1 MGFTQWGF
9 RNNLYWEI
17 IMSMN
22 NVRPHLT
29 LLTEEQKHDVHR
41 YALQVLE
48 TAGVRVDSPS
58 ALEMLEKRVGSSRVE
73 GRTVRI
79 PRELVEWALQA
90 APKRIQIF
98 DRRGNPQFHIG
109 GVEDRIRFGIGVT
122 ALYYQEPETDT
133 PVLFERKHMRDMVR
147 LGNKL
152 PHYDMV
158 STVGIVRDVPEHL
171 TDLYGSL
178 EHFANG
184 VKPLVLLVSDEHR
197 FDDVLRMFE
206 HLHGDL
212 GEKPFIIPYFNPV
225 SPLVMNAGTVDK
237 MRIAI
242 ERGLPVIIS
251 NYSMSGATTPITPAG
266 TLAVLLAE
274 LLAGLVI
281 GQLYKEGA
289 PMLLGMLPVYFDM
302 KTLMNFYD
310 PQSILVN
317 LACAE
322 MMAFYGIPH
331 CGTSGSGTGWGMD
344 LLAAETYW
352 MNTLT
357 FSLTKGGIAPFVGD
371 TLGSKAIS
379 PLTFIYCHEIIDQA
393 LRFADGFQLD
403 EAHIGLEE
411 IRQVGAGKS
420 YVAAPTTL
428 KKYKSGYY
436 VNPIFPRWSMEKWM
450 EAGQPHAQEWLRK
463 YSIEFLKDLPV
474 PEDYEELIRKGEVYI
489 EKLASGK

>member
-1 MGFTQWGF
+1 
-9 RNNLYWEI
+9 
-17 IMSMN
+17 MN
-22 NVRPHLT
+22 NVRPRLT
-29 LLTEEQKHDVHR
+29 MLAEEQKQDIHQ
-41 YALQVLE
+41 YTLKLLS
-48 TAGVRVDSPS
+48 TTGVRVDSPS
-58 ALEMLEKRVGSSRVE
+58 ALEMLKKTVGSSMVE
-73 GRTVRI
+73 ERTVRF
-79 PRELVEWALQA
+79 PAELIEWAINA
-90 APKRIQIF
+90 APSRIQIY
-98 DRRGNPQFHIG
+98 DRRGDEKFAIG
-109 GVEDRIRFGIGVT
+109 GEGHRLRFGIGVT

-133 PVLFERKHMRDMVR
+133 PVLFERKHMQDMVR

-152 PHYDMV
+152 PHYDVV
-158 STVGIVRDVPEHL
+158 STVGIVRDVPEDL

-184 VKPLVLLVSDEHR
+184 TKPMVLLCSDEHQ
-197 FDDVLRMFE
+197 FEDVLQMFE
-206 HLHGDL
+206 SLHGDL
-212 GEKPFIIPYFNPV
+212 GTKPFIIPYFNPV

-242 ERGLPVIIS
+242 QRGLPVIIS

-266 TLAVLLAE
+266 TIIVLLSE
-274 LLAGLVI
+274 LLAGLTI
-281 GQLYKEGA
+281 GQLFKEGA

-322 MMAFYGIPH
+322 MMAHYGIPH

-357 FSLTKGGIAPFVGD
+357 FALAKGGLAPFVGD

-403 EAHIGLEE
+403 EAHVGLDE
-411 IRQVGAGKS
+411 IHKVGAGKS
-420 YVAAPTTL
+420 FVSAPTTL
-428 KKYKSGYY
+428 KKYKTGYY
-436 VNPIFPRWSMEKWM
+436 VNPIFPRWSMEKWI
-450 EAGQPHAQEWLRK
+450 EAGQPHVQKRLSRICCGFSQGFTHA
-463 YSIEFLKDLPV
+463 
-474 PEDYEELIRKGEVYI
+474 
-489 EKLASGK
+489 

>member
-1 MGFTQWGF
+1 
-9 RNNLYWEI
+9 
-17 IMSMN
+17 MN
-22 NVRPHLT
+22 NVRPRMI
-29 LLTEEQKHDVHR
+29 LLTDEQKNEIHE
-41 YALQVLE
+41 YTMKVLE
-48 TAGVRVDSPS
+48 TTGVRVDSPS
-58 ALEMLEKRVGSSRVE
+58 ALEMLEKRVGSSMVE

-79 PRELVEWALQA
+79 PRELVEWAIHS
-90 APKRIQIF
+90 APKRIQIY
-98 DRRGNPQFHIG
+98 DRRGNPQFTIG
-109 GVEDRIRFGIGVT
+109 GEEDRTRFGIGVT
-122 ALYYQEPETDT
+122 ALYYQEPETDA
-133 PVLFERKHMRDMVR
+133 PVLFQRKHMRDMVR
-147 LGNKL
+147 VGNKL

-184 VKPLVLLVSDEHR
+184 IKPLVLLCSDEKK
-197 FDDVLRMFE
+197 FDDVMRLFE
-206 HLHGDL
+206 YLHGGDL

-225 SPLVMNAGTVDK
+225 SPLVMNEGTVDK
-237 MRIAI
+237 MKTAI

-266 TLAVLLAE
+266 TVAVLLAE

-289 PMLLGMLPVYFDM
+289 PMFLGMLPVYFDM

-310 PQSILVN
+310 PQSILVS

-322 MMAFYGIPH
+322 MMAHYDVPH

-352 MNTLT
+352 MNTLM
-357 FSLTKGGIAPFVGD
+357 FVLTKGGLAPFVGD

-393 LRFADGFQLD
+393 LRFAKGFQLD
-403 EAHIGLEE
+403 DAHVGLEE
-411 IRQVGAGKS
+411 IRKVGAGKS
-420 YVAAPTTL
+420 YVSAPTTL
-428 KKYKSGYY
+428 KKYKTGYY
-436 VNPIFPRWSMEKWM
+436 VNPIFPRWSMEKWI

-463 YSIEFLKDLPV
+463 YSIEFLKDLPA
-474 PEDYEELIRKGEVYI
+474 PEDHEELMRMGEEFI
-489 EKLASGK
+489 GELESGK

>member
-1 MGFTQWGF
+1 MSLLTAERFARNDMGDP
-9 RNNLYWEI
+9 RSLP
-17 IMSMN
+17 MN
-22 NVRPHLT
+22 NVRPQLT
-29 LLTEEQKHDVHR
+29 MLTEEQKQDIHQ
-41 YALQVLE
+41 YTLKLLA
-48 TAGVRVDSPS
+48 TTGVRVDSPP
-58 ALEMLEKRVGSSRVE
+58 ALEMLRKRLGSSMVE
-73 GRTVRI
+73 DRTVHF
-79 PRELVEWALQA
+79 PAELVEWAIQS
-90 APKRIQIF
+90 APSQIQIY
-98 DRRGNPQFHIG
+98 DRRGNEQFKIG
-109 GVEDRIRFGIGVT
+109 GVEDRLRFGIGVT
-122 ALYYQEPETDT
+122 ALYYQDPLTDT
-133 PVLFERKHMRDMVR
+133 PELFRRRHMQDMVR

-152 PHYDMV
+152 PHYDV
-158 STVGIVRDVPEHL
+158 ISTIGIVRDVPEHL

-184 VKPLVLLVSDEHR
+184 TKPLVLLCSDEHQ
-197 FDDVLRMFE
+197 FDDVMQMFE
-206 HLHGDL
+206 LLHGDL
-212 GEKPFIIPYFNPV
+212 GAQPFIIPYFNPV

-266 TLAVLLAE
+266 TITVLLAE
-274 LLAGLVI
+274 LLAGLTI
-281 GQLYKEGA
+281 GQLFREGA

-322 MMAFYGIPH
+322 MMEFYDVPH

-357 FSLTKGGIAPFVGD
+357 FALTKGGLAPFVGD

-393 LRFADGFQLD
+393 LRCADGFQLD
-403 EAHIGLEE
+403 DAHVGLEE
-411 IRQVGAGKS
+411 IHKVGAGKS
-420 YVAAPTTL
+420 YVSAPTTL

-436 VNPIFPRWSMEKWM
+436 VNPILPRWSMEKWI
-450 EAGQPHAQEWLRK
+450 EAGQPHVQRK
-463 YSIEFLKDLPV
+463 LSEYTVEFLKDLPV
-474 PEDYEELIRKGEVYI
+474 PEDHEELMRKGQEFI
-489 EKLASGK
+489 TAKNR

>member
-1 MGFTQWGF
+1 M
-9 RNNLYWEI
+9 
-17 IMSMN
+17 
-22 NVRPHLT
+22 
-29 LLTEEQKHDVHR
+29 LTEEQKHDIHR
-41 YALQVLE
+41 YTLQVLA
-48 TAGVRVDSPS
+48 TTGVRVDSPS
-58 ALEMLEKRVGSSRVE
+58 ALAMLEKRVGKSNVE
-73 GRTVRI
+73 RRTVQI
-79 PRELVEWALQA
+79 PRELVEWAIQV
-90 APKRIQIF
+90 APKQIQIF
-98 DRRGNPQFHIG
+98 DRRGNPQFTIG

-122 ALYYQEPETDT
+122 ALYYQEPDTDT
-133 PVLFERKHMRDMVR
+133 PVLFERKHMQDMVR

-158 STVGIVRDVPEHL
+158 STVGIVRDVPEPL

-184 VKPLVLLVSDEHR
+184 TKPMVLLVSDEHK
-197 FDDVLRMFE
+197 FDDVMRMFE
-206 HLHGDL
+206 ALHGDL
-212 GEKPFIIPYFNPV
+212 GSKPFIIPYFNPV
-225 SPLVMNAGTVDK
+225 SPLVLNAGTVDK
-237 MRIAI
+237 MKIAI

-266 TLAVLLAE
+266 TIAVLLAE
-274 LLAGLVI
+274 LLAGLVV

-322 MMAFYGIPH
+322 MMEFYGIPH

-371 TLGSKAIS
+371 TLGSKAVS
-379 PLTFIYCHEIIDQA
+379 PLTFIYCHEIIDQC
-393 LRFADGFQLD
+393 LRIANGFHLD
-403 EAHIGLEE
+403 DMHVGLEE
-411 IRQVGAGKS
+411 IQSVGAGKS
-420 YVAAPTTL
+420 YVTAPMTL
-428 KKYKSGYY
+428 KKYKTGYY
-436 VNPIFPRWSMEKWM
+436 VNSIFPRWSMEKWI
-450 EAGQPHAQEWLRK
+450 EAGQPQAQKWLRD
-463 YSIEFLKDLPV
+463 YSIEFLKDLTA
-474 PEDYEELIRKGEVYI
+474 PEDHEELMGRGEEFI
-489 EKLASGK
+489 GKLGYYRQ

>member
-1 MGFTQWGF
+1 
-9 RNNLYWEI
+9 
-17 IMSMN
+17 MN
-22 NVRPHLT
+22 NVRPRLT
-29 LLTEEQKHDVHR
+29 MLTEEQIQDIHHYTLR
-41 YALQVLE
+41 ILS
-48 TAGVRVDSPS
+48 TTGVRVDSPS
-58 ALEMLEKRVGSSRVE
+58 ALEMLRKKVGDSMVE

-79 PRELVEWALQA
+79 PPELVEWAVKM
-90 APKRIQIF
+90 APRQIQMY
-98 DRRGNPQFHIG
+98 DRHGNPQFTIG
-109 GVEDRIRFGIGVT
+109 GEGDRTRFGIGVT

-133 PVLFERKHMRDMVR
+133 PVLFQRKHMQDMVR
-147 LGNKL
+147 VGNKL

-158 STVGIVRDVPEHL
+158 STVGIVRDVPENL

-184 VKPLVLLVSDEHR
+184 VKPMVLLCSDEHK
-197 FDDVLRMFE
+197 FDDVMQMFE
-206 HLHGDL
+206 MLHGGDL

-225 SPLVMNAGTVDK
+225 SPLVMNEGTVDK

-266 TLAVLLAE
+266 TVAVLLAE

-310 PQSILVN
+310 PQSILVS

-322 MMAFYGIPH
+322 MMAHYGIPH

-352 MNTLT
+352 MNTLMFT
-357 FSLTKGGIAPFVGD
+357 LTKGGIAPFVGD

-379 PLTFIYCHEIIDQA
+379 PQTFIYCHEIIDQA
-393 LRFADGFQLD
+393 LRFANGFQLD
-403 EAHIGLEE
+403 DPHVGLDE
-411 IRQVGAGKS
+411 IHKV
-420 YVAAPTTL
+420 
-428 KKYKSGYY
+428 
-436 VNPIFPRWSMEKWM
+436 
-450 EAGQPHAQEWLRK
+450 
-463 YSIEFLKDLPV
+463 
-474 PEDYEELIRKGEVYI
+474 
-489 EKLASGK
+489 

>member
-1 MGFTQWGF
+1 
-9 RNNLYWEI
+9 
-17 IMSMN
+17 MN
-22 NVRPHLT
+22 NVRPQLKM
-29 LLTEEQKHDVHR
+29 LTEAQKQEIHE
-41 YALQVLE
+41 YTLKVLE
-48 TAGVRVDSPS
+48 TTGVRVDSPS
-58 ALEMLEKRVGSSRVE
+58 ALKMLEKKAGSSNVDE
-73 GRTVRI
+73 RTVRI
-79 PRELVEWALQA
+79 PRELVEWAIKV
-90 APKRIQIF
+90 APRQIQIY
-98 DRRGNPQFHIG
+98 DRRGNPQFQIG
-109 GVEDRIRFGIGVT
+109 GAEDRIRFGIGVT

-152 PHYDMV
+152 RHYDMV
-158 STVGIVRDVPEHL
+158 STVGIVRDIPENL
-171 TDLYGSL
+171 TDVYGSL

-184 VKPLVLLVSDEHR
+184 TKPMVLLVSDEHK
-197 FDDVLRMFE
+197 FDDVMRMFE
-206 HLHGDL
+206 TLHGGDL

-225 SPLVMNAGTVDK
+225 SPLVMNEGTVDK
-237 MRIAI
+237 MLMSAD
-242 ERGLPVIIS
+242 RGLPFIVS

-266 TLAVLLAE
+266 TIAVLLAE

-281 GQLYKEGA
+281 GQLHKEGT

-322 MMAFYGIPH
+322 MLELYGIPH

-393 LRFADGFQLD
+393 LRYAEGFQLD
-403 EAHIGLEE
+403 DAHVGLDE
-411 IRQVGAGKS
+411 IHQVGAGKA
-420 YVAAPTTL
+420 YVTAPTTL
-428 KKYKSGYY
+428 KKYKTGYY
-436 VNPIFPRWSMEKWM
+436 VSPIFSRWNMEKWI
-450 EAGQPHAQEWLRK
+450 EAGQPHAQTRLKE
-463 YSIEFLKDLPV
+463 YAVEFLKDLPV
-474 PEDYEELIRKGEVYI
+474 PEDHDELMRKGEEFI
-489 EKLASGK
+489 GGLGK